1 MPIVIA
7 PDAGL
12 NRWKLESHTLRS
24 SGGSPGGSL
33 YCSHR
38 AWNDEAGSWRVLA
51 MRLPQRPG
59 APLVRPGHAQA
70 AGAGGAHRSCGSRA
84 GNLVMDLGDK
94 IAAVRFFIRNRDTR
108 LTRAFD
114 EIFASEGVKIIKT
127 PPRTPRSN
135 CYAERWVRTVRSECT
150 DRMLIYDEQY
160 LRTMLR
166 GCADLYDV
174 RLPHQSRQQRPADHH
189 EEVAAPLSAPVQRR
203 KCTRRRDQRIPQSR
217 VIDSINPQ
225 VRHGDEFGAV
235 QAVSGHADT
244 PVPGGSSH
252 SRISYPMHHSRGRE
266 QGRPVDA
273 AAERA
278 SLCQPGM
285 AGFIPSLPSRL
296 PR

>member
-1 MPIVIA
+1 MAACTAVI
-7 PDAGL
+7 GL
-12 NRWKLESHTLRS
+12 GTTKL
-24 SGGSPGGSL
+24 G
-33 YCSHR
+33 
-38 AWNDEAGSWRVLA
+38 
-51 MRLPQRPG
+51 PG
-59 APLVRPGHAQA
+59 ACWRCDSRSARGLPWYAPGMRRLRELAVRTVHAGRGPGT
-70 AGAGGAHRSCGSRA
+70 SSWTS
-84 GNLVMDLGDK
+84 GDK

-127 PPRTPRSN
+127 PPRTPRAN